1 MDYQTFIDRLP
12 SLYENWGQDSVAPK
26 SDRFDQVLKEV
37 SGMTTANVMQ
47 LLNFAVE
54 CMKKNEIYCEIG
66 TYQGLTLIGA
76 LLDRQNTM
84 AYTVDNFSEY
94 DPYGENYDILMENI
108 EKFNLQEQV
117 YFCNQDFEQFF
128 LDLREIETLDKIGVY
143 FYDGAQDYR
152 SNLLGLLLAKPFLSS
167 QAVIIVDNTNWGS
180 VRQAIGDFVALNPES
195 RILLELPTPKAN
207 HPSFGNGIYIL
218 SWDID
223 RKDSYPKDTL
233 AKLRQKPVIEAIYN
247 LQILEQKG
255 EDLDNLL
262 SEARSL
268 QEKGDFSHAE
278 AKYKQY
284 LIWRNQDAQI
294 WTNLGILY
302 YQNKRHEKA
311 IESLITAIEIDASQG
326 AAYYNLGLAFTD
338 TKNLSQAI
346 LAYENAI
353 SCAPDFI
360 EAYNNLGNLF
370 IELGELDKAETT
382 YQKAIAA
389 NPNHFGSYLNL
400 GNLLMEKN
408 QIDTAIEIYQLAFD
422 IDPNNADILNNLN
435 IAINIQNNPAPF
447 LLTCANKFYNRGMY
461 REAINRYQD
470 YLDLLPGDGEMYY
483 HLADSY
489 RQVKQLD
496 LARKALQEGIQNN
509 PTDRRLYFWLIT
521 TLQDTAQTETAIAI
535 AETASKIFPD
545 YVFKFFKYLLLP
557 IVYDSQEEI
566 EYYRQKFIEGLDKLI
581 QETPLE
587 TIEDKKN
594 ALTGTGCVTN
604 FYLAYQAHNVVN
616 SQRQY
621 GDFLQKVMAANYP
634 EWVKTLTMPDR
645 GENNKIRIG
654 YASHY
659 LHSYSGSLW
668 LVGWFTFA
676 NLEEFEIYCYYT
688 GNKPDWM
695 TKHLRDRSHKFYHF
709 PGNIAAASQQILADN
724 LHILIYPELG
734 MDPPTMQMAA
744 LRLAPV
750 QCTAWGH
757 PVTTGLNTIDYFL
770 SSQLMEPENGQE
782 HYSEILIC
790 LPNIG
795 VSYPQPEDI
804 PNDRKTRSHYQLKED
819 GIIYL
824 CVQAFFKYLPQYD
837 YILPEIALQVPEAQF
852 LFLRGK
858 ELLTKRLDRAFA
870 AVGLKSEDYCVFRT
884 IPERY
889 DYLML
894 NLISDVFL
902 DTFTWSGGN
911 TSLEAIACNLPIVT
925 CPGEFMRGRHAD
937 SFLKMMG
944 VTDTIAKNE
953 ADYINIAV
961 KLGLDKTWRQ
971 EIADRLQQNQN
982 KLFDDKICVKGLEDF
997 YQQVVNHHLAQR

>member
-26 SDRFDQVLKEV
+26 SDRFCRVLKEV

-54 CMKKNEIYCEIG
+54 CMGNHEIYCEIG

-76 LLDRQNTM
+76 LLDRQDTM
-84 AYTVDNFSEY
+84 AYSVDNFSEY
-94 DPYGENYDILMENI
+94 DPYRENYDILMENI

-128 LDLREIETLDKIGVY
+128 LDLREVETGDKIGVY

-167 QAVIIVDNTNWGS
+167 QAVIIVDNTNWAS

-195 RILLELPTPKAN
+195 QILLELPTPQAN
-207 HPSFGNGIYIL
+207 HPSFGNGVYIL
-218 SWDID
+218 AWDID
-223 RKDSYPKDTL
+223 KKAGYSKDTL

-262 SEARSL
+262 AEARSL
-268 QEKGDFSHAE
+268 QEKEDFSAAE
-278 AKYKQY
+278 SKYKQY
-284 LIWRNQDAQI
+284 LTWRNQDATAWI
-294 WTNLGILY
+294 NLGILY
-302 YQNKRHEKA
+302 YKNADYKKA
-311 IESLITAIEIDASQG
+311 IASLIKAIEIDASQ
-326 AAYYNLGLAFTD
+326 APAYYNLGLLFTNIN
-338 TKNLSQAI
+338 NLSQAI
-346 LAYENAI
+346 IAYENAI
-353 SCAPDFI
+353 SYAPNFI
-360 EAYNNLGNLF
+360 EAYNNLGNLL
-370 IELGELDKAETT
+370 IELGELDKAETI
-382 YQKAIAA
+382 YQQAIAA
-389 NPNHFGSYLNL
+389 NPKHFGSYLNL

-422 IDPNNADILNNLN
+422 IDANNPDIVNNLN

-447 LLTCANKFYNRGMY
+447 LLNCANRFYHRGMY

-470 YLDLLPGDGEMYY
+470 YLDFLPGDGEIYY
-483 HLADSY
+483 QLSDSY

-496 LARKALQEGIQNN
+496 LAIKTLQEGIQNN

-521 TLQDTAQTETAIAI
+521 TLQDTAQTQTAIEI
-535 AETASKIFPD
+535 AEKASQIFDD

-557 IVYDSQEEI
+557 IVYDNVEEI
-566 EYYRQKFIEGLDKLI
+566 EYYRQRFSQGLDKLI
-581 QETPLE
+581 EETPLE
-587 TIEDKKN
+587 TIEDRKN

-616 SQRQY
+616 SQGQY
-621 GDFLQKVMAANYP
+621 GEFLQKIMAGNYP
-634 EWVKTLTMPDR
+634 EWITPLTMPDR
-645 GENNKIRIG
+645 GENHKIRIG

-668 LVGWFTFA
+668 LIGWFTFA
-676 NLEEFEIYCYYT
+676 NLEELEIYCYYT
-688 GNKPDWM
+688 GDKPDWM
-695 TKHLRDRSHKFYHF
+695 TEYIRDRSHKFYHF

-724 LHILIYPELG
+724 LHILVYPEIG

-770 SSQLMEPENGQE
+770 SSELMEPENGQE
-782 HYSEILIC
+782 HYSETLIR

-795 VSYPQPEDI
+795 VAYPKPVDI
-804 PNDRKTRSHYQLKED
+804 PRDRKSKSYYQLKED
-819 GIIYL
+819 AVIYL

-837 YILPEIALQVPEAQF
+837 YILPEIALQVPQAQF

-858 ELLTKRLDRAFA
+858 ELLSKRLDRAFA
-870 AVGLKSEDYCVFRT
+870 AVGLNREEYCVFRT

-937 SFLKMMG
+937 SFLKMIG
-944 VTDTIAKNE
+944 VTDTIAKDA

-971 EIADRLQQNQN
+971 EIADRIQQNQD
-982 KLFDDKICVKGLEDF
+982 KLFDDKICVKGLEKF
-997 YQQVVNHHLAQR
+997 YQQVVNQHLAQR

>member
-26 SDRFDQVLKEV
+26 SDRFCRVLKEV

-54 CMKKNEIYCEIG
+54 CMGNHEIYCEIG

-76 LLDRQNTM
+76 LLDRQDTM
-84 AYTVDNFSEY
+84 AYSVDNFSEY
-94 DPYGENYDILMENI
+94 DPYRENYDILMENI

-128 LDLREIETLDKIGVY
+128 LDLREVETGDKIGVY

-167 QAVIIVDNTNWGS
+167 QAVIIVDNTNWAS

-195 RILLELPTPKAN
+195 QILLELPTPQAN
-207 HPSFGNGIYIL
+207 HPSFGNGVYIL
-218 SWDID
+218 AWDID
-223 RKDSYPKDTL
+223 KKAGYSKDTL

-262 SEARSL
+262 AEARSL
-268 QEKGDFSHAE
+268 QEKEDFSAAE
-278 AKYKQY
+278 SKYKQY
-284 LIWRNQDAQI
+284 LTWRNQDATAWI
-294 WTNLGILY
+294 NLGVLY
-302 YQNKRHEKA
+302 YKNADYQKA
-311 IESLITAIEIDASQG
+311 IASLIKAIEIDASQ
-326 AAYYNLGLAFTD
+326 APAYYNLGLLFTNIN
-338 TKNLSQAI
+338 NLSQAI
-346 LAYENAI
+346 IAYENAI
-353 SCAPDFI
+353 SYAPNFI
-360 EAYNNLGNLF
+360 EAYNNLGNLL
-370 IELGELDKAETT
+370 IELGELDKAETI
-382 YQKAIAA
+382 YQQAIAA
-389 NPNHFGSYLNL
+389 NPKHFGSYLNL

-422 IDPNNADILNNLN
+422 IDANNPDIVNNLN

-447 LLTCANKFYNRGMY
+447 LLNCANRFYHRGMY

-470 YLDLLPGDGEMYY
+470 YLDFLPGDGEIYY
-483 HLADSY
+483 QLSDSY

-496 LARKALQEGIQNN
+496 LAIKNLQEGIQNN

-521 TLQDTAQTETAIAI
+521 TLQDTAQTQTAIEI
-535 AETASKIFPD
+535 AEKASQIFDD

-557 IVYDSQEEI
+557 IVYDNVEEI
-566 EYYRQKFIEGLDKLI
+566 EYYRQRFSQGLDKLI
-581 QETPLE
+581 EETPLE
-587 TIEDKKN
+587 TIEDRKN

-616 SQRQY
+616 SQGQY
-621 GDFLQKVMAANYP
+621 GEFLQKIMAGNYP
-634 EWVKTLTMPDR
+634 EWITPLTMPDR
-645 GENNKIRIG
+645 GENHKIRIG

-668 LVGWFTFA
+668 LIGWFTFA
-676 NLEEFEIYCYYT
+676 NLEELEIYCYYT
-688 GNKPDWM
+688 GDKPDWM
-695 TKHLRDRSHKFYHF
+695 TEYIRDRSHKFYHF

-724 LHILIYPELG
+724 LHILVYPEIG

-770 SSQLMEPENGQE
+770 SSELMEPENGQE
-782 HYSEILIC
+782 HYSETLIR

-795 VSYPQPEDI
+795 VAYPKPVDI
-804 PNDRKTRSHYQLKED
+804 PRDRKSKSYYQLKED
-819 GIIYL
+819 GVIYL

-837 YILPEIALQVPEAQF
+837 YILPEIALQVPQAQF

-858 ELLTKRLDRAFA
+858 ELLSKRLDRAFA
-870 AVGLKSEDYCVFRT
+870 AVGLNREEYCVFRT

-937 SFLKMMG
+937 SFLKMIG
-944 VTDTIAKNE
+944 VTDTIAKDA

-971 EIADRLQQNQN
+971 EIADRIQQNQD
-982 KLFDDKICVKGLEDF
+982 KLFDDKICVKGLEKF
-997 YQQVVNHHLAQR
+997 YQQVVNQHLAQR